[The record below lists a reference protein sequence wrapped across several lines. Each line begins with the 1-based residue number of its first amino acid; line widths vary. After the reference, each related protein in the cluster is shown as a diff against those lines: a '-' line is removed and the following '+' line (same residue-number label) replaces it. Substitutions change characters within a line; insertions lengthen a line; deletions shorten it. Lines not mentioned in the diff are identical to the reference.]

1 MSAQERV
8 TLTISAT
15 AVTIG
20 AVTNTAIFS
29 GTEVLTETAHLLIYG
44 SQTYLPLVLK
54 R

>member
-1 MSAQERV
+1 M

-20 AVTNTAIFS
+20 AVTHTAIFF

-44 SQTYLPLVLK
+44 SQRYLPLVFK